1 MEALLLQEEASAR
14 HAAVFC
20 FGARRRAARRA
31 KDGEKMTDCAR
42 KTQKTGRVCQ
52 QNAE

>member
-14 HAAVFC
+14 HAAVSLLWSAPE
-20 FGARRRAARRA
+20 GGKAGEGWRENDRLRA
-31 KDGEKMTDCAR
+31 KNA
-42 KTQKTGRVCQ
+42 KTGRVCQ